1 MSFIHLT
8 NVQWVRV
15 MCQELYWVLEDKTD
29 TIPSSWNSYLVKKIS
44 NYVYII
50 NHNESYPGKQFW
62 GKKKI
67 VSPKLPLH
75 QWSWISETQFW
86 EEKRIALLLYQAK
99 GDTAGF
105 CLQKLYIS
113 LGQRALVRSCIS
125 TRGSGCAGIVFL
137 SCGLRWVS
145 CWGPVDLNLRLS
157 DCDLLSGMKNTS
169 SSS

>member
-62 GKKKI
+62 GKKKNS
-67 VSPKLPLH
+67 VTKTPSAPM
-75 QWSWISETQFW
+75 Q
-86 EEKRIALLLYQAK
+86 
-99 GDTAGF
+99 
-105 CLQKLYIS
+105 
-113 LGQRALVRSCIS
+113 
-125 TRGSGCAGIVFL
+125 
-137 SCGLRWVS
+137 
-145 CWGPVDLNLRLS
+145 LNLRDTVLGGKKNS
-157 DCDLLSGMKNTS
+157 FIALPGKGGHSWLLPSKTVYLVGAEGLGEELYINKRIRVCGDCISFMWPQVGLLLRSCGSQLEVIRLWPSLWNEEYFIK
-169 SSS
+169 